1 MTTTRRA
8 AANQEGTPT
17 RPRRGVTDRSID
29 QAACCAGP
37 PARSQRAP
45 GCGLRGV
52 AAKISSGK
60 AVCLP
65 PPRRIQYARKRGG
78 AASDPSAHS
87 NMLPTSLRTQIGS
100 YFGRDALSREED
112 YGFDVAGYLNVPGA
126 LGANE
131 VQSLSDAMDA
141 AVHSETSP
149 LLQSA
154 VRDLLVNPTAVWYL
168 NKLVGAGYRLDTE
181 PELLPQLSHVEEA
194 PLLGGGAM
202 PRRPKD
208 AFYYSRLGKRQC
220 NSVRVVFAL
229 DDVQEGLNC
238 EERPEAFGQG
248 CQEAAC

>member
-1 MTTTRRA
+1 
-8 AANQEGTPT
+8 
-17 RPRRGVTDRSID
+17 
-29 QAACCAGP
+29 
-37 PARSQRAP
+37 
-45 GCGLRGV
+45 
-52 AAKISSGK
+52 
-60 AVCLP
+60 
-65 PPRRIQYARKRGG
+65 
-78 AASDPSAHS
+78 
-87 NMLPTSLRTQIGS
+87 MLPTSLRTQIGS

-229 DDVQEGLNC
+229 DDVQEGDGGMVLIPCSHTVNV
-238 EERPEAFGQG
+238 EAPDRVMRGDPLTHCGNGILFNPPQKAGPAT
-248 CQEAAC
+248 CS